1 MDKNLEIQNLF
12 EIRTKM
18 ILEKKNVSEINKLI
32 ENKEMEY
39 VRYLTEDDGAASI
52 GMGGNGVAYS
62 NAAIG
67 GMGAVVAAQP
77 SNNTGTT
84 IDPGYSSGG
93 GLIGS
98 GDISGGFKK
107 EKVDNRK
114 GNSKRRKNKML
125 ANLKSAFSK
134 KQDYTS
140 GQSKVRTKKVMNFDD
155 FSKNDMN
162 TITRVTQ

>member
-18 ILEKKNVSEINKLI
+18 ILENKNVSEINRLI

-98 GDISGGFKK
+98 GDISGGF
-107 EKVDNRK
+107 
-114 GNSKRRKNKML
+114 NSKRRKNKML